1 MFPTKKNHKEKIDL
15 VDFIPA
21 PPTAK
26 NTETIHA
33 RQIAFAAAF
42 LLPAAKF
49 LEAPSLLARYAKG
62 DLLFPA
68 VLHFLVQAL
77 VLLGVL
83 YAASQSE
90 KSLLER
96 LQNALGKGIYVVYVL
111 YAAYFLFAAVL
122 PLLDMEKFV
131 YAAFFDTAPTAFS
144 FAAFFFFAAFA
155 CVKGVKSIGRS
166 ADLCLFLFLLPFCV
180 LMIMSLTN
188 ADFSN
193 LMPFFGTPL
202 EGSMQAFSRTAPHF
216 SDAVL
221 LLPLIANLRYKKNDG
236 VKITIGYA
244 SGAVFTLF
252 FLAVFFSIYGSIAPR
267 EHYAFSK
274 VAQYFPALSVVGRID
289 LVFIYLLSVVLL
301 FYTCLPL
308 QYTADLLAK
317 SFSTKRKTF
326 ISAILS
332 LALLFAVLFLNR
344 FYDGFYATI
353 TGKLPFVFW
362 LIADML
368 PLFLLFLP
376 KNPNSNTPIK
386 KEKRYA

>member
-1 MFPTKKNHKEKIDL
+1 MFPTKKKHKENIDL

-166 ADLCLFLFLLPFCV
+166 ADLCLFLFLY
-180 LMIMSLTN
+180 I
-188 ADFSN
+188 
-193 LMPFFGTPL
+193 
-202 EGSMQAFSRTAPHF
+202 EY
-216 SDAVL
+216 L
-221 LLPLIANLRYKKNDG
+221 LLFRFLLLNMWMLFVLSLFCFLILYNQH
-236 VKITIGYA
+236 
-244 SGAVFTLF
+244 LF
-252 FLAVFFSIYGSIAPR
+252 CLFLY
-267 EHYAFSK
+267 
-274 VAQYFPALSVVGRID
+274 
-289 LVFIYLLSVVLL
+289 
-301 FYTCLPL
+301 
-308 QYTADLLAK
+308 
-317 SFSTKRKTF
+317 SFSLLLY
-326 ISAILS
+326 IS
-332 LALLFAVLFLNR
+332 FLYR
-344 FYDGFYATI
+344 FRFHY
-353 TGKLPFVFW
+353 
-362 LIADML
+362 
-368 PLFLLFLP
+368 FL
-376 KNPNSNTPIK
+376 
-386 KEKRYA
+386 